1 MLDKEEVKLSDKEI
15 KNLKENISKIEK
27 DNMELPKLKEKE
39 KKFLEYTMRLDL
51 NEIQKRIKKEI
62 K

>member
-1 MLDKEEVKLSDKEI
+1 MLDKEEIKLSKQEV
-15 KNLKENISKIEK
+15 KNLKKNLSKP
-27 DNMELPKLKEKE
+27 ELPKLKENE

-51 NEIQKRIKKEI
+51 NEIQKKIQKKV

>member
-1 MLDKEEVKLSDKEI
+1 MQLDNLEKKEVHAVSLTK
-15 KNLKENISKIEK
+15 
-27 DNMELPKLKEKE
+27 KE

-51 NEIQKRIKKEI
+51 NEIQNKIAKKM